1 MIERKLVKNARNTFA
16 LQLWQDQLL
25 SLPLHIPVPLFDRQ
39 HNKVKAALVPPVVSF
54 LRFVD
59 RVFLF
64 SLVVVLVVRHKGNTL
79 LFFYYS
85 TNATTNKVLIKM

>member
-1 MIERKLVKNARNTFA
+1 MIEKKLVKNARNTFVFK
-16 LQLWQDQLL
+16 LWQHQLL
-25 SLPLHIPVPLFDRQ
+25 SLPLHIPVPLSDRQ

-54 LRFVD
+54 VRFVD

-64 SLVVVLVVRHKGNTL
+64 ALVVVVRHKGNTL